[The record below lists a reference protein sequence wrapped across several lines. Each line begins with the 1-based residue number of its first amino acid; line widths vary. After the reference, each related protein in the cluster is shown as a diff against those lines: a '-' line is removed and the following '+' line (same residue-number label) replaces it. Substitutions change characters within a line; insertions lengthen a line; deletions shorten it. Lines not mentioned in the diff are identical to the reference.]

1 VENRARKIMSDDNKN
16 IIVVDITVAN
26 CQIRALKPKDEYQTM
41 PMPNTDTEKLVW
53 WNSVDPGRINNRL
66 YGTLKGQALKKAEKL
81 VNENGGINIPGEYG
95 SLEIDEKDFEA
106 AQ

>member
-1 VENRARKIMSDDNKN
+1 
-16 IIVVDITVAN
+16 
-26 CQIRALKPKDEYQTM
+26 
-41 PMPNTDTEKLVW
+41 
-53 WNSVDPGRINNRL
+53 
-66 YGTLKGQALKKAEKL
+66 LKGQALKKAEKL

>member
-1 VENRARKIMSDDNKN
+1 MAAESDLHHHNNNK
-16 IIVVDITVAN
+16 IVVDVTVAN

-41 PMPNTDTEKLVW
+41 LMPNTDTEKLVW
-53 WNSVDPGRINNRL
+53 WNSVDPGRLNNRL

-81 VNENGGINIPGEYG
+81 VNENGGINSSGEYG

>member
-1 VENRARKIMSDDNKN
+1 MAAESDLHHHNNNNK
-16 IIVVDITVAN
+16 IVVDVTVAN

-53 WNSVDPGRINNRL
+53 WNSVDPGRLNNRL